1 MKIDRWTV
9 TISTLAACILAA
21 GPIWAQD
28 NGRRDYAVYCADCHG
43 VDGKGNGPAVQMIPG
58 FKPGDLTQ
66 LTKSHGGSFPSDE
79 VYQVIDGRRRVPGH
93 YDWDTDMPLWGL
105 QFQPE
110 GKEFSHESE
119 AKVKRRIDAL
129 VGYILS
135 IQQK

>member
-1 MKIDRWTV
+1 
-9 TISTLAACILAA
+9 
-21 GPIWAQD
+21 
-28 NGRRDYAVYCADCHG
+28 
-43 VDGKGNGPAVQMIPG
+43 MIPG